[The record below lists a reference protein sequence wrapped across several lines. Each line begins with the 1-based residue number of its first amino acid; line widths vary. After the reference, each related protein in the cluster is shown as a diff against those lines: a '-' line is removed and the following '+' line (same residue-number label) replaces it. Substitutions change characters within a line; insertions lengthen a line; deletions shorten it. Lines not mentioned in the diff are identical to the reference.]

1 MELLEIRKEIVSNLK
16 GDLPD
21 FVDKLNYF
29 IIQKLKGR
37 KNSVVKLA
45 FIRPTKHFPKNIV
58 IKIFR
63 TINAQKEYSELI
75 KLKNQDLMVPN
86 VLYFKNPFLIL
97 NYLEGENL
105 CDLING
111 KLVDVQDLSSLDNI
125 NRKKIE
131 EALLKLAEWLG
142 NLHLNNLINKEDIT
156 VLNKGDTRL
165 RDFIFNPETG
175 QIYGTDFE
183 EAYIGNPIDDLA
195 WVCCSLLD
203 TNPGV
208 FEMNDPK
215 LKIDLIN
222 YFLKSYYEMNP
233 GFEFN
238 FTYFAERLIEDLNEV
253 MRRRNLQ
260 MSLNKTSFIKEISRH
275 I

>member
-16 GDLPD
+16 GELPD
-21 FVDKLNYF
+21 FIDKLNYF
-29 IIQKLKGR
+29 IIQKLNSK
-37 KNSVVKLA
+37 KNTVVKVV
-45 FIRPTKHFPKNIV
+45 FNRPTDSFPKNIV

-63 TINAQKEYSELI
+63 TLNAQKEYSELI
-75 KLKNQDLMVPN
+75 KLQNQELTVPRI
-86 VLYFKNPFLIL
+86 LFFRNPFLIL
-97 NYLEGENL
+97 NYIEGENL
-105 CDLING
+105 CDFINDKLI
-111 KLVDVQDLSSLDNI
+111 DVQELGLLDDN

-131 EALLKLAEWLG
+131 ESLLKLAEWLG
-142 NLHLNNLINKEDIT
+142 NLHINNMISKENLS

-165 RDFIFNPETG
+165 RDFIFNTVTG

-183 EAYIGNPIDDLA
+183 DSYVGNPIDDLA

-208 FEMNDPK
+208 FEMNDPRP
-215 LKIDLIN
+215 KIDLIN

-260 MSLNKTSFIKEISRH
+260 MSLNKTSFIKEISREL
-275 I
+275 

>member
-16 GDLPD
+16 GELPD

-29 IIQKLKGR
+29 IIQKLRSK
-37 KNSVVKLA
+37 KNSVVKVI
-45 FIRPTKHFPKNIV
+45 FNRPTDHFPKNIV
-58 IKIFR
+58 IKIYR
-63 TINAQKEYSELI
+63 APNAQKEYSELI
-75 KLKNQDLMVPN
+75 KLKNQELTVPR
-86 VLYFKNPFLIL
+86 VLFFRNGFLIL
-97 NYLEGENL
+97 NYIEGENL
-105 CDLING
+105 CDFINHKLIG
-111 KLVDVQDLSSLDNI
+111 VQDIYLLDET

-131 EALLKLAEWLG
+131 DALLKLAEWLG
-142 NLHLNNLINKEDIT
+142 NLHINNMISKEDIS

-165 RDFIFNPETG
+165 RDFIFNTETG
-175 QIYGTDFE
+175 QIHGTDFE
-183 EAYIGNPIDDLA
+183 ETYVGNPIDDLA

-208 FEMNDPK
+208 FEMNDPRP
-215 LKIDLIN
+215 KIDLIN

-260 MSLNKTSFIKEISRH
+260 MSLNKNSFIKEISREL
-275 I
+275 

>member
-29 IIQKLKGR
+29 IIQKLNSR
-37 KNSVVKLA
+37 KNSVVKLV
-45 FIRPTKHFPKNIV
+45 FNRPTKIFPKNIV

-63 TINAQKEYSELI
+63 TTNGQKEYSELI
-75 KLKNQDLMVPN
+75 KLKNQELTVPN
-86 VLYFKNPFLIL
+86 ILYFKDPFLIL
-97 NYLEGENL
+97 NYIEGENL
-105 CDLING
+105 CDFINDKLIG
-111 KLVDVQDLSSLDNI
+111 VQDLTSLDNNYRI
-125 NRKKIE
+125 KIE

-142 NLHLNNLINKEDIT
+142 NLHINNLISNEEIS

-165 RDFIFNPETG
+165 RDFIFNTETG
-175 QIYGTDFE
+175 HIYGTDFE
-183 EAYIGNPIDDLA
+183 ETYIGNPIDDLA

-203 TNPGV
+203 TKPGV

-222 YFLKSYYEMNP
+222 FFLKSYYEANP

-260 MSLNKTSFIKEISRH
+260 MSLNKTSFIKEISRQ

>member
-29 IIQKLKGR
+29 IIQKLKSR
-37 KNSVVKLA
+37 KNSVVKVV
-45 FIRPTKHFPKNIV
+45 FNRPTKHFPKDIV

-63 TINAQKEYSELI
+63 TTNARKEYSELI
-75 KLKNQDLMVPN
+75 KLGNQELRVPN
-86 VLYFKNPFLIL
+86 VLYFKSPFLIL
-97 NYLEGENL
+97 NYIEGENL
-105 CDLING
+105 CDFINDKLIN
-111 KLVDVQDLSSLDNI
+111 VEDLSSLDNTY
-125 NRKKIE
+125 RKRIE
-131 EALLKLAEWLG
+131 DSLFKLAEWLG

-165 RDFIFNPETG
+165 RDFIFNTETG
-175 QIYGTDFE
+175 DIYGTDFE

-203 TNPGV
+203 TKPGV

-215 LKIDLIN
+215 LKIDLLN
-222 YFLKSYYEMNP
+222 YFLKSYYETNP

-238 FTYFAERLIEDLNEV
+238 FSYFAERLIEDLNEV

-260 MSLNKTSFIKEISRH
+260 MSLNKTSFIKEISRD

>member
-16 GDLPD
+16 GELPD
-21 FVDKLNYF
+21 FVNKLNYF
-29 IIQKLKGR
+29 IIEKLSSK
-37 KNSVVKLA
+37 KNSVVKLK
-45 FIRPTKHFPKNIV
+45 FNKPTQHFPKNIV

-63 TINAQKEYSELI
+63 TNNAQKEYSELI
-75 KLKNQDLMVPN
+75 KLKNQELAVPN
-86 VLYFKNPFLIL
+86 VLFYKTPFLIL

-105 CDLING
+105 CDYINN
-111 KLVDVQDLSSLDNI
+111 KLTNIQDLSLLDNY

-131 EALLKLAEWLG
+131 LSLFKLAEWLG
-142 NLHLNNLINKEDIT
+142 NLHLNNLLSKEDVS
-156 VLNKGDTRL
+156 VLNKGDARL
-165 RDFIFNPETG
+165 RDFIFNSETERL
-175 QIYGTDFE
+175 YGTDFE
-183 EAYIGNPIDDLA
+183 EAYIGNHIDDLA

-203 TNPGV
+203 TNPGI

-215 LKIDLIN
+215 PKIDLIN
-222 YFLKSYYEMNP
+222 LFLKNYYELNP

-238 FTYFAERLIEDLNEV
+238 FTYFAEQLIEDLNEV

-260 MSLNKTSFIKEISRH
+260 MSLNKTSFIKEISRD

>member
-16 GDLPD
+16 GELPD

-29 IIQKLKGR
+29 IIQKLNSK
-37 KNSVVKLA
+37 KNSVVKVI
-45 FIRPTKHFPKNIV
+45 FNRPTDHFPKNIV

-63 TINAQKEYSELI
+63 TPNAQKEYSELI
-75 KLKNQDLMVPN
+75 KLKNQELTVPR
-86 VLYFKNPFLIL
+86 VLFFRNPFLIL
-97 NYLEGENL
+97 NYIEGENL
-105 CDLING
+105 CDFINYKLIG
-111 KLVDVQDLSSLDNI
+111 VQDFYLLDDTF
-125 NRKKIE
+125 RKKIE

-142 NLHLNNLINKEDIT
+142 NLHINNMINKEELT

-165 RDFIFNPETG
+165 RDFIFNTETG
-175 QIYGTDFE
+175 QIHGTDFE
-183 EAYIGNPIDDLA
+183 EAYVGNPIDDLA
-195 WVCCSLLD
+195 WICCSLLD

-208 FEMNDPK
+208 FEMNDPRP
-215 LKIDLIN
+215 KIDLIN

-260 MSLNKTSFIKEISRH
+260 MSLNKNSFIKEISREL
-275 I
+275 

>member
-16 GDLPD
+16 GDFPD

-29 IIQKLKGR
+29 IIQKLSSK
-37 KNSVVKLA
+37 KNSVVKVI
-45 FIRPTKHFPKNIV
+45 FNKPTKNFPKKIV

-63 TINAQKEYSELI
+63 TNNAQKEYSELI
-75 KLKNQDLMVPN
+75 KLKNQELTVPE
-86 VLYFKNPFLIL
+86 VLIYKNPFLIL
-97 NYLEGENL
+97 KYIEGENL
-105 CDLING
+105 CDYINN
-111 KLVDVQDLSSLDNI
+111 KLVNIQELNSLDKDVRSN
-125 NRKKIE
+125 IE
-131 EALLKLAEWLG
+131 EALFKLAGWLG
-142 NLHLNNLINKEDIT
+142 NLHINNLFSKEEVS

-165 RDFIFNPETG
+165 RDFIFNKENG
-175 QIYGTDFE
+175 IIYGTDFE
-183 EAYIGNPIDDLA
+183 EVYVGNHIDDLA

-203 TNPGV
+203 TSPGI

-215 LKIDLIN
+215 PKIDLIN
-222 YFLKSYYEMNP
+222 LFLKYYYELNS

-238 FTYFAERLIEDLNEV
+238 FNYFAEQLIEDLNEV

-260 MSLNKTSFIKEISRH
+260 MSLNKTSFIKEISRD

>member
-16 GDLPD
+16 GELPD
-21 FVDKLNYF
+21 FIDKLNYF
-29 IIQKLKGR
+29 IIQKLNSK
-37 KNSVVKLA
+37 KNTVVKVV
-45 FIRPTKHFPKNIV
+45 FNRPTDSFPKNIV

-63 TINAQKEYSELI
+63 TLNAQKEYSELI
-75 KLKNQDLMVPN
+75 KLQNQELTVPRI
-86 VLYFKNPFLIL
+86 LFFRNPFLIL
-97 NYLEGENL
+97 NYIEGENL
-105 CDLING
+105 CDFINDKLI
-111 KLVDVQDLSSLDNI
+111 DVQELGLLDDN

-131 EALLKLAEWLG
+131 ESLLKLAEWLG
-142 NLHLNNLINKEDIT
+142 NLHINNMISKENLS

-165 RDFIFNPETG
+165 RDFIFNTETG
-175 QIYGTDFE
+175 QIHGTDFE
-183 EAYIGNPIDDLA
+183 ETYIGNPIDDLA

-208 FEMNDPK
+208 FEMNDPRP
-215 LKIDLIN
+215 KIDLIN

-260 MSLNKTSFIKEISRH
+260 MSLNKNSFIKEISREL
-275 I
+275 